1 MEKQEN
7 EKLDI
12 NLLAGGAVKEAIEYA
27 LDDIFQNIKDL
38 NTKAE
43 KARKLTLT
51 IEFKPDES
59 RQVIKTSVNTK
70 TSLVPVNSISTQLL
84 LDKVGNKTVATEL
97 LKQNPNQ
104 IDFDDLEKQNKK
116 IISMQKEAR

>member
-1 MEKQEN
+1 MEKEDD

-12 NLLAGGAVKEAIEYA
+12 NLLAGGAVREAIEYA

-59 RQVIKTSVNTK
+59 RQVIKTSFNTK

-104 IDFDDLEKQNKK
+104 IAIEDLEDNKK
-116 IISMQKEAR
+116 IISMPKEAR

>member
-1 MEKQEN
+1 MENQVD

-12 NLLAGGAVKEAIEYA
+12 SMLAGGAVKEAIEYA
-27 LDDIFQNIKDL
+27 LEDIFQNIKDL

-43 KARKLTLT
+43 KTRKLTLT

-84 LDKVGNKTVATEL
+84 LDKVGSKTIATEL

-104 IDFDDLEKQNKK
+104 MAIEDLEDNEK
-116 IISMQKEAR
+116 IISMQKEVR

>member
-1 MEKQEN
+1 MENQEN

-12 NLLAGGAVKEAIEYA
+12 NALAGGAVKEAIEYA
-27 LDDIFQNIKDL
+27 LEDIFQNIKDL

-70 TSLVPVNSISTQLL
+70 TNLVPVNSISTQLL

-104 IDFDDLEKQNKK
+104 IGFEDLEKENKK
-116 IISMQKEAR
+116 IISIAKEAN

>member
-1 MEKQEN
+1 MEKEED

-12 NLLAGGAVKEAIEYA
+12 NLLAGGAVREAIEYA

-59 RQVIKTSVNTK
+59 RQVIKTSFNTK

-104 IDFDDLEKQNKK
+104 IAIEDLEDNKK
-116 IISMQKEAR
+116 IISMPKEAR

>member
-1 MEKQEN
+1 MENEED

-12 NLLAGGAVKEAIEYA
+12 NLLAGGAVREAIEYA

-59 RQVIKTSVNTK
+59 RQVIKTSFNTK

-104 IDFDDLEKQNKK
+104 IAIEDLEDNKK
-116 IISMQKEAR
+116 IISMPKEAR

>member
-1 MEKQEN
+1 MENQEN

-12 NLLAGGAVKEAIEYA
+12 NALAGGAVKEAIEYA
-27 LDDIFQNIKDL
+27 LEDIFQNIKDL

-104 IDFDDLEKQNKK
+104 IGFDDLEKENKK
-116 IISMQKEAR
+116 IISIAKEAN

>member
-1 MEKQEN
+1 MEKQED

-104 IDFDDLEKQNKK
+104 IAFDDLEENNKK
-116 IISMQKEAR
+116 IISMPKEAR

>member
-1 MEKQEN
+1 MENQVD

-12 NLLAGGAVKEAIEYA
+12 SMLAGGAVKEAIEYA
-27 LDDIFQNIKDL
+27 LEDIFQNIKDL
-38 NTKAE
+38 NTQAE

-70 TSLVPVNSISTQLL
+70 TSLVPVNAISTQLL
-84 LDKVGNKTVATEL
+84 LDKIGNKTVATEL

-104 IDFDDLEKQNKK
+104 IGFDDLEKENEKV
-116 IISMQKEAR
+116 ISMQKEAR

>member
-1 MEKQEN
+1 MENQLD

-12 NLLAGGAVKEAIEYA
+12 SMLAGGAVKEAIEYA
-27 LDDIFQNIKDL
+27 LEDIFQNIKDL

-84 LDKVGNKTVATEL
+84 LDKVGSKTVATEL

-104 IDFDDLEKQNKK
+104 MAIEDLGDNEKV
-116 IISMQKEAR
+116 ISMQKEVR

>member
-27 LDDIFQNIKDL
+27 LEDIFQNIKDL

-43 KARKLTLT
+43 KSRKLTLT

>member
-1 MEKQEN
+1 MENED

-12 NLLAGGAVKEAIEYA
+12 NLLAGGAVREALEYA

-59 RQVIKTSVNTK
+59 RQVIKTSFNTK
-70 TSLVPVNSISTQLL
+70 TSLVPVNSICTQLL

-104 IDFDDLEKQNKK
+104 IAIDELEDNKK
-116 IISMQKEAR
+116 IISMPKEAR

>member
-1 MEKQEN
+1 MENQEN

-12 NLLAGGAVKEAIEYA
+12 NALAGGAVKEAIEYA
-27 LDDIFQNIKDL
+27 LEDIFQNIKDL

-104 IDFDDLEKQNKK
+104 IGFEDLEKENKK
-116 IISMQKEAR
+116 IISIAKEAN

>member
-1 MEKQEN
+1 MENQEN

-12 NLLAGGAVKEAIEYA
+12 NALAGGAVKEAIEYA
-27 LDDIFQNIKDL
+27 LEDIFQNIKDL

-104 IDFDDLEKQNKK
+104 IAIEDLEDNKK
-116 IISMQKEAR
+116 IISMTKEAR

>member
-1 MEKQEN
+1 MESEE

-12 NLLAGGAVKEAIEYA
+12 NLLAGGAVREALEYA

-43 KARKLTLT
+43 KSRKLTLT

-59 RQVIKTSVNTK
+59 RQVIKTSFNTK
-70 TSLVPVNSISTQLL
+70 TSLVPVNSICTQLL

-104 IDFDDLEKQNKK
+104 IAIEDLEDSKK
-116 IISMQKEAR
+116 IISMPKEAR

>member
-27 LDDIFQNIKDL
+27 LEDIFQNIKDL

>member
-1 MEKQEN
+1 MENQES

-12 NLLAGGAVKEAIEYA
+12 NALAGGAVKEAIEYA
-27 LDDIFQNIKDL
+27 LEDIFQNIKDL

-84 LDKVGNKTVATEL
+84 LDKVGNKSVATEW
-97 LKQNPNQ
+97 LKQNPHQ
-104 IDFDDLEKQNKK
+104 RGFEDLEKENKK
-116 IISMQKEAR
+116 IISIAKEAN

>member
-1 MEKQEN
+1 MEHEED

-27 LDDIFQNIKDL
+27 LEDIFQNIKDL

-43 KARKLTLT
+43 KARKLTIT

-104 IDFDDLEKQNKK
+104 MAIEDLEDNKK
-116 IISMQKEAR
+116 IISMTKEAR

>member
-1 MEKQEN
+1 MENQVD

-12 NLLAGGAVKEAIEYA
+12 SMLAGGAVKEAIEYA
-27 LDDIFQNIKDL
+27 LEDIFQNIKDL

-59 RQVIKTSVNTK
+59 RQVIRTSVNTK

-84 LDKVGNKTVATEL
+84 LDKVGSKTVATEL

-104 IDFDDLEKQNKK
+104 MAIEDLGDNEK
-116 IISMQKEAR
+116 IISMQKEVR

>member
-1 MEKQEN
+1 MENQVD

-12 NLLAGGAVKEAIEYA
+12 SMLAGGAVKEAIEYA
-27 LDDIFQNIKDL
+27 LEDIFQNIKDL

-104 IDFDDLEKQNKK
+104 MAFEDLGDNEK
-116 IISMQKEAR
+116 IISMQKEVR

>member
-1 MEKQEN
+1 MENQGN

-27 LDDIFQNIKDL
+27 LEDIFQNIKDL

-43 KARKLTLT
+43 KPRKLTLT

-70 TSLVPVNSISTQLL
+70 TTLVPVNSISTQLL

-104 IDFDDLEKQNKK
+104 IAFDDLEKKDKK
-116 IISMQKEAR
+116 IISMSKEAR

>member
-1 MEKQEN
+1 MENEE

-12 NLLAGGAVKEAIEYA
+12 NLLAGGAVREAIEYA

-59 RQVIKTSVNTK
+59 RQVIKTSFNTK

-104 IDFDDLEKQNKK
+104 IAIEDLEDNKK
-116 IISMQKEAR
+116 IISMPKEAR

>member
-1 MEKQEN
+1 MENQVD

-12 NLLAGGAVKEAIEYA
+12 SMLAGGAVKEAIEYA
-27 LDDIFQNIKDL
+27 LEDIFQNIKDL

-43 KARKLTLT
+43 KTRKLTLT

-84 LDKVGNKTVATEL
+84 LDKVGSKTVATEL

-104 IDFDDLEKQNKK
+104 MAIEDLGDNEKV
-116 IISMQKEAR
+116 ISMQKEVR

>member
-1 MEKQEN
+1 MENQVD

-12 NLLAGGAVKEAIEYA
+12 SMLAGGAVKEAVEYA
-27 LDDIFQNIKDL
+27 LEDIFQNIKDL
-38 NTKAE
+38 NTQAE
-43 KARKLTLT
+43 KTRKLTLT

-104 IDFDDLEKQNKK
+104 MAIEDLADNEKVV
-116 IISMQKEAR
+116 SMQKEVR

>member
-1 MEKQEN
+1 MENEED

-12 NLLAGGAVKEAIEYA
+12 NLLAGGAVREALEYA

-51 IEFKPDES
+51 IEFRPDES
-59 RQVIKTSVNTK
+59 RQVIKTSFNTK
-70 TSLVPVNSISTQLL
+70 TSLVPVNSICTQLL

-104 IDFDDLEKQNKK
+104 MAIEDLEDSKK
-116 IISMQKEAR
+116 IISMSKEAR

>member
-1 MEKQEN
+1 MESEEN

-12 NLLAGGAVKEAIEYA
+12 NLLAGGAVREALEYA

-59 RQVIKTSVNTK
+59 RQVIKTSFNTK
-70 TSLVPVNSISTQLL
+70 TSLVPVNSICTQLL
-84 LDKVGNKTVATEL
+84 LDKVGNETVATEL

-104 IDFDDLEKQNKK
+104 MAIEDLEDNKK
-116 IISMQKEAR
+116 IISMSKEAR